1 MCKCERDTAGDI
13 PDSLHKTLGGSEI
26 TVVGSEARNCYPQ
39 GQVNKMMI
47 IMHFYFFRMQYN
59 KIKPIKQLGDC

>member
-26 TVVGSEARNCYPQ
+26 TVAGSEARNCYPQ

-47 IMHFYFFRMQYN
+47 IMHFYFF
-59 KIKPIKQLGDC
+59 